1 MSSTSLRY
9 LGLDPGLRATGWG
22 FIEVSG
28 NHVSHL
34 GHGTIKVPTGGGLA
48 ERLRSLHLE
57 LIEIIDE
64 FEPDQAA
71 VEETFVNAN
80 GKSTLLLGQA
90 RGVVMLTPAL
100 KGVPV
105 FEYPANAIKKSVVG
119 YGHADKTQVAH
130 MVGHILPG
138 LDLAAG
144 DAADALAVAICHS
157 HHASTAARIDA
168 ARGAA

>member
-1 MSSTSLRY
+1 MSSTSLRF

-22 FIEVSG
+22 LIEVTG

-34 GHGTIKVPTGGGLA
+34 GHGTVRVPGGDGLA
-48 ERLRSLHLE
+48 DRLSALYRGLT
-57 LIEIIDE
+57 EIIE
-64 FEPDQAA
+64 QFKPDQAA
-71 VEETFVNAN
+71 VEEIFVNVN

-90 RGVVMLTPAL
+90 RGVVMLVPSL
-100 KGVPV
+100 MGVPV
-105 FEYPANAIKKSVVG
+105 FEYPTNTVKKSVVG

-157 HHASTAARIDA
+157 HHASTAARVDA